1 MNQATT
7 SLAKLALSVFFITV
21 LASCGGGGGGSS
33 TTTYS
38 GQFIDAPT
46 KGLTYTASPSGL
58 TGTTDANGTFK
69 FQASDMVSFAIPTSS
84 GSISIGVQSPP
95 TPASSTESAI
105 VHVSTMDNANQ
116 VAQTLQSLGGTGS
129 VIDVSNVALTSTEK
143 TQINDYI
150 ASGAVTT
157 LPPKLTVNAGDALFN
172 AMSSLGN
179 LPVKTNSTSVSGLL
193 SGNVVVHTGVINAKL
208 ALGDW
213 AGRTI
218 KLPIDEISYFKSDKT
233 MWTLCVNSPWIDSQN
248 SNNQGRLCGA
258 DGIIQTGSWAVPTG
272 STNAFTITN
281 SNYPNFLDTVT
292 FVDVNAKQ
300 GLYTDSEPNA
310 YDTVQSFTGFGQ
322 YIFMSNTWN
331 KSYLAGATYY
341 VGGADQC
348 TDGIIKFVYNSD
360 ATTYV
365 QNCKTARVDGGSN
378 TAVTGGTLADV
389 SGIPGLAKITA
400 TDATVMYVGVAEGST
415 PKSGRSILVKPG
427 DQQCGTS
434 GTVTINGQS
443 KTRSLSHCGSIKIV
457 TYFN

>member
-7 SLAKLALSVFFITV
+7 SLAKFALSVFFLAV
-21 LASCGGGGGGSS
+21 LASCGGGGGGTSS

-46 KGLTYTASPSGL
+46 KGLTYSASPSGL
-58 TGTTDANGTFK
+58 SGTTDANGTFQ
-69 FQASDMVSFAIPTSS
+69 FQAGDVVSFTIPTSS
-84 GSISIGVQSPP
+84 GAISIGVHAPP

-129 VIDVSNVALTSTEK
+129 VIDVSNVTVTSTVK
-143 TQINDYI
+143 AQINDYI

-157 LPPKLTVNAGDALFN
+157 KPTQLTVSEADALFN

-179 LPVKTNSTSVSGLL
+179 LPAKTNSSSVSGLL

-208 ALGDW
+208 ASGDW

-248 SNNQGRLCGA
+248 SNNQGRLCDA
-258 DGIIQTGSWAVPTG
+258 DGITQTGNWAVPTG

-281 SNYPNFLDTVT
+281 SKYPSFLDTVT
-292 FVDVNAKQ
+292 FKDVNAKQ
-300 GLYTDSEPNA
+300 GLYTDSQPNA
-310 YDTVQSFTGFGQ
+310 YDTVQNFAGFGK

-331 KSYLAGATYY
+331 KSFLAGTTYY
-341 VGGADQC
+341 VGGWDQC
-348 TDGIIKFVYNSD
+348 TDGIMKFVYNSD
-360 ATTYV
+360 ATSFL
-365 QNCKTARVDGGSN
+365 QSCKTARADGASN
-378 TAVTGGTLADV
+378 TPIPGGTLSDV
-389 SGIPGLAKITA
+389 TGIPGLAKITA
-400 TDATVMYVGVAEGST
+400 TDGSLMYVGVAEGST

-427 DQQCGTS
+427 DHQCGSS
-434 GTVTINGQS
+434 GSVNGQP
-443 KTRSLSHCGSIKIV
+443 RSLSRCGSIKIV